1 MPNAARGWGK
11 HRDNFILNHFNK
23 DGWECHRCLSDPC
36 LFVIDRI
43 KPIPKQKDSSTNE
56 KKRTSIRSWVLIHT
70 DDCDA
75 YGKDMDVLHEINDIM
90 NEEWATEIVDSSF
103 VLGVKRERG
112 HDADGKRYC
121 KMSMT
126 SFISD
131 LYSAF
136 QEEYKEAFPKKK
148 TYKTAFPE
156 NIKQV
161 YRSRR
166 RRSQEKHRSRIS
178 KTHRISAMGGK
189 TCVPSMCLWLQPTMQ
204 THVCPNRSRLA
215 LCPTHAGVHVPGKR
229 NGDQTLRNDFK
240 PLRIRRCFQQGRSC

>member
-126 SFISD
+126 SS
-131 LYSAF
+131 SSRTSTPPS
-136 QEEYKEAFPKKK
+136 KRSTRKP
-148 TYKTAFPE
+148 
-156 NIKQV
+156 
-161 YRSRR
+161 SRR
-166 RRSQEKHRSRIS
+166 RKPTKLPSRRTSS
-178 KTHRISAMGGK
+178 KSID
-189 TCVPSMCLWLQPTMQ
+189 
-204 THVCPNRSRLA
+204 
-215 LCPTHAGVHVPGKR
+215 PGEGEVKR
-229 NGDQTLRNDFK
+229 NIDRGYQRLIGSLLWAVRHVYPQCAYGCSQLCKLMSAPTDLAWLCALHM
-240 PLRIRRCFQQGRSC
+240 PL